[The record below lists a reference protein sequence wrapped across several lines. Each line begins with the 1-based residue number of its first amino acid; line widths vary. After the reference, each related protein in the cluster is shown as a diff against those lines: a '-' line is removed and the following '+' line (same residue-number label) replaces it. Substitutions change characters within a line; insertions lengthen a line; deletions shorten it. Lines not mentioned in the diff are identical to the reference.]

1 VTEDPRLLAIL
12 AILDVAAEDHPEDDV
27 LELLSLVGAAILAAR
42 ALNRELGDDV
52 EPKEVV
58 HYFPA
63 NTVREMARREALGP
77 PPPNVIPFRPRRPKV

>member
-1 VTEDPRLLAIL
+1 VTEDPRVLAIH

-27 LELLSLVGAAILAAR
+27 LELLSLASAAILAAR

-63 NTVREMARREALGP
+63 NTVREMARREVLSP
-77 PPPNVIPFRPRRPKV
+77 QPPNVIPFRPRKPKA